1 MSLSSK
7 VTHLGIT
14 RNLYF
19 SPYLLDL
26 KKKKIRKFKV
36 LRFLAVVHFSALGS
50 HTLLVWSG
58 LFSCKVKGP
67 LWMLWDLF
75 LFIAHPSPV
84 LHKTDAHYHSQRDLL
99 SLCLP
104 CPCEAFP
111 GCALYKV
118 HLPGRTLVN
127 GFGKTAKHQRDYT
140 RFVLHPHQEFKKCFC
155 STHYLLRNRAV
166 PLITRSKTV
175 KNIFK
180 LMK

>member
-127 GFGKTAKHQRDYT
+127 GFGKTAKHQRGLPPAFT
-140 RFVLHPHQEFKKCFC
+140 HRGKFPQSSGRRTSLWQRGRWKKLVGF
-155 STHYLLRNRAV
+155 HV
-166 PLITRSKTV
+166 
-175 KNIFK
+175 
-180 LMK
+180 